1 MHEPTNPLA
10 ESPNPPMRRRAEIAR
25 VASGQVFVRDMPAR
39 TGGTAGLVDKGHEKV
54 GIHPQAPERIYGWRD
69 SQMSVAR
76 FYGGL
81 SYMGH
86 SYTIAGNERG
96 APLVRDDV
104 LKRELKAK
112 DEADKAARTDER
124 RRASDSQGGLL

>member
-10 ESPNPPMRRRAEIAR
+10 ESPDTPLRRWAEAAR
-25 VASGQVFVRDMPAR
+25 VASSETPSADMPGHS
-39 TGGTAGLVDKGHEKV
+39 GGTAEPADSGNEKGRL
-54 GIHPQAPERIYGWRD
+54 HPQAPERIYGWLD
-69 SQMSVAR
+69 SQMSIAR

-81 SYMGH
+81 RYMGH

-104 LKRELKAK
+104 LKRETK
-112 DEADKAARTDER
+112 DKYEADKAARTDER
-124 RRASDSQGGLL
+124 RRASDAQGVMF

>member
-10 ESPNPPMRRRAEIAR
+10 ESPYSRLPDGTEGAR
-25 VASGQVFVRDMPAR
+25 MAPGQVFVRDMPAR
-39 TGGTAGLVDKGHEKV
+39 TGGTAGLVDKVHEKV

-81 SYMGH
+81 RYMGH

-104 LKRELKAK
+104 LKRETKAK
-112 DEADKAARTDER
+112 DEAEKAARTDER
-124 RRASDSQGGLL
+124 RRASDSQGVLL

>member
-10 ESPNPPMRRRAEIAR
+10 ESPDPPMRRWAEAAR
-25 VASGQVFVRDMPAR
+25 MASSETPGADMPGHS
-39 TGGTAGLVDKGHEKV
+39 GGTAEPADSGHEKV

-81 SYMGH
+81 RYMGH
-86 SYTIAGNERG
+86 SYRIAPTEEGM
-96 APLVRDDV
+96 PLVREDV
-104 LKRELKAK
+104 LQAEAKEKAQF
-112 DEADKAARTDER
+112 AKASRDYARR
-124 RRASDSQGGLL
+124 KSDTAQGDLL

>member
-1 MHEPTNPLA
+1 
-10 ESPNPPMRRRAEIAR
+10 
-25 VASGQVFVRDMPAR
+25 
-39 TGGTAGLVDKGHEKV
+39 
-54 GIHPQAPERIYGWRD
+54 
-69 SQMSVAR
+69 MSVAR

-81 SYMGH
+81 RYMGH

-112 DEADKAARTDER
+112 DEAEKAARTDER

>member
-10 ESPNPPMRRRAEIAR
+10 ESPDTPMCRRAEAAR
-25 VASGQVFVRDMPAR
+25 VASSQAPGGDMPGYF
-39 TGGTAGLVDKGHEKV
+39 GGPAEPADLGNEKGCLR
-54 GIHPQAPERIYGWRD
+54 PQAPERIYGWLD
-69 SQMSVAR
+69 SQMSIAR

-81 SYMGH
+81 RYMGH

-104 LKRELKAK
+104 LKRETKAK
-112 DEADKAARTDER
+112 DEAEKAARTDER